1 MTTSMVLG
9 DSTLKPLTPSVNAPL
24 EELEWWIEPTSWKGM
39 YYHLQSGHESQPHV
53 QKNISLWHGA
63 TTPYSTLMFS
73 YVGTK
78 RNVTWGLI
86 GVAIIWA

>member
-1 MTTSMVLG
+1 MVLG

-24 EELEWWIEPTSWKGM
+24 EELEWWIEPTSWKGR
-39 YYHLQSGHESQPHV
+39 YYHLQSGHESQPLVHV
-53 QKNISLWHGA
+53 QKNMSLWHGA
-63 TTPYSTLMFS
+63 TTLYSTFTFS

-86 GVAIIWA
+86 GVAIMWA